1 MTGPNDPLFD
11 QRIAD
16 WLEHDPDHAPVQAL
30 EVVLAAVPSIRQRH
44 AWRAPRRFLTMPM
57 FTRVA
62 AAAVIGA
69 LALGGTLFLIR
80 PGQPAVGGG
89 PNPAPGASSSQ
100 PAVSQ
105 PAVSQPAVV
114 VPSPTPSV
122 SPRPS
127 NPATPGHGAAPTIT
141 LGAFG
146 NADGP
151 GNSVSDA
158 IANAGLGKQL
168 VNGILLKET
177 DGTIWLCEMLL
188 GSSPEQCAEP
198 RLLVENSDPA
208 VQTFDAADGA
218 HIVDGV
224 RWLDRVQL
232 FGVVDPSP
240 AVACVNPPP
249 DIAALSAQTDPV
261 ACYGKTPL
269 TVDAHP
275 IAAEIDYFVS
285 VKPAWLGTP
294 SVQLMLVRETRKVG
308 APFLIVAV
316 DPATGASMSEHTGT
330 NVRITGHFDDPA
342 AQTCL
347 ETGRADALETPDP
360 AAVTIERCRRTFV
373 VTQVVPLQP

>member
-1 MTGPNDPLFD
+1 
-11 QRIAD
+11 
-16 WLEHDPDHAPVQAL
+16 V
-30 EVVLAAVPSIRQRH
+30 
-44 AWRAPRRFLTMPM
+44 
-57 FTRVA
+57 
-62 AAAVIGA
+62 
-69 LALGGTLFLIR
+69 
-80 PGQPAVGGG
+80 GG

-105 PAVSQPAVV
+105 PAVV

-122 SPRPS
+122 SPLPS
-127 NPATPGHGAAPTIT
+127 NAATPGNGAAAT
-141 LGAFG
+141 LTLAAG

-168 VNGILLKET
+168 VNGILLKEI
-177 DGTIWLCEMLL
+177 DGTIWLCEALL

-240 AVACVNPPP
+240 TAGCVNPPP

-261 ACYGKTPL
+261 ACYGNTPL

-275 IAAEIDYFVS
+275 IAAQIDYVVS
-285 VKPAWLGTP
+285 VEPAWLGNP
-294 SVQLMLVRETRKVG
+294 SVMLMLVGETRKVG

-316 DPATGASMSEHTGT
+316 DPASSASMSENTGALYEAVLGSIT

-342 AQTCL
+342 AKTCR
-347 ETGRADALETPDP
+347 ETARVAEMGTPEP
-360 AAVTIERCRRTFV
+360 AKATIEQCRMRFV
-373 VTQVVPLQP
+373 VTQAVPLKP